1 LPRGNNESL
10 SIIHYPLLRPYLA
23 ILVDAFREAL
33 ASRVLW
39 VLLLISAIV
48 LVGLAGFT
56 LDEQASSTIYAG
68 ELPNPRE
75 FAAALQRAS
84 ERSAPSPGKRVWELL
99 PEETRAKLAE
109 QLLKGNDQDAVLLP
123 LQAALNRLLQNR
135 QLSETG
141 NWPLNALDA
150 EGNELLAEGAGKLPA
165 VELARLNRLL
175 LEAAF
180 PRDLAPSRE
189 RELVV
194 HYYGLEVPTG
204 AMPPL
209 RRDYLIRAAVGT
221 ISSFFL
227 GYLGLFAGIIVT
239 SNVIPQTFE
248 PGAVDLLLSKPVN
261 RMGVYLSKFF
271 GGCLFVLL
279 NTTLL
284 LGGMWLLTGFRHG
297 VWIHSLVLCIPV
309 FLFWFMV
316 FFSISAL
323 VGLIWRNSIVAVCV
337 TIGVWGL
344 CAVLSFVK
352 NQVIEAMI
360 LDPAR
365 LTRIV
370 PARGGELFAAADTG
384 QVLRW
389 NSTTEHWDE
398 ILVPDDPRR
407 WRAAGTGLPAGP
419 VYDPAALRLDTVQR
433 TGRRWN
439 SWAGATT
446 PLVSG
451 EAKNQFR
458 RIETNIAPAGSIL
471 LARDRREE
479 LLCVGSG
486 GIFGLKGD
494 PLATPATSGTK
505 LLGFDLPLPNAERAQ
520 FQPLSEPQRWVA
532 PLAASYDK
540 ANDRVAV
547 FQRATLQLFE
557 RDGRER
563 FVELRQRNLPE
574 REHGAVALAG
584 ETIML
589 AYEDGTFAALD
600 TATLEVQHT
609 EILEPAIPARFL
621 EASPD
626 GAWVA
631 ALLHDRS
638 VWLYECAPKR
648 WTRAAISGNGDASAI
663 GWDATNQLWV
673 VTHGKQA
680 AAYDPR
686 TGEPLQDAGEPADW
700 LQLLDRLVLKPAYA
714 VLPKTGET
722 WNLVNYLLTDQRTVL
737 QGSFSGGL
745 RSQRTPLDLRT
756 PLIGHALWIV
766 GLLAIGCWV
775 IQRRDY

>member
-1 LPRGNNESL
+1 M
-10 SIIHYPLLRPYLA
+10 RPYFA

-39 VLLLISAIV
+39 VLLLISAVV

-56 LDEQASSTIYAG
+56 LDERASATIYAG
-68 ELPNPRE
+68 ELLNPRD
-75 FAAALQRAS
+75 FAQALQRGGES
-84 ERSAPSPGKRVWELL
+84 GKPSPARRVWELF
-99 PEETRAKLAE
+99 PEETRPKLSE
-109 QLLKGNDQDAVLLP
+109 LLSKDADQETIILP
-123 LQAALNRLLQNR
+123 LQAGLNRVLQSR
-135 QLSETG
+135 ELSSAG
-141 NWPLNALDA
+141 NWPLAALDA
-150 EGNELLAEGAGKLPA
+150 EGNELFNEGASQLPA

-180 PRDLAPSRE
+180 PRDIAPSRE
-189 RELVV
+189 RELFVS
-194 HYYGLEVPTG
+194 YYGLEVPTG

-261 RMGVYLSKFF
+261 RMGVYISKFL

-284 LGGMWLLTGFRHG
+284 LGGMWLLTGLRHA

-370 PARGGELFAAADTG
+370 PAGSELFAAADTG

-389 NSTTEHWDE
+389 NAAAEHWDE

-407 WRAAGTGLPAGP
+407 WRATGTGLPAGP
-419 VYDPAALRLDTVQR
+419 VYDPSSQRIDTVQR

-439 SWAGATT
+439 AWSGATT

-451 EAKNQFR
+451 AAKTQFR
-458 RIETNIAPAGSIL
+458 RIETNIAPAGAVL

-479 LLCVGSG
+479 LLCVGIG
-486 GIFGLKGD
+486 GIFGLTGD
-494 PLATPATSGTK
+494 PLAVPAAGGTK
-505 LLGFDLPLPNAERAQ
+505 LFGIEIPLPKTTRAEFLPLAG
-520 FQPLSEPQRWVA
+520 PQRWSS
-532 PLAASYDK
+532 PLAAAYDK
-540 ANDRVAV
+540 SNDRVAV
-547 FQRATLQLFE
+547 FQRATLQLLE
-557 RDGRER
+557 RDGRQQ
-563 FVELRQRNLPE
+563 FVELRQKSLPG
-574 REHGAVALAG
+574 RDHGAVALAG
-584 ETIML
+584 ATIML

-600 TATLEVQHT
+600 AKTLEVQLT
-609 EILEPAIPARFL
+609 QILEPAIPARFL

-626 GAWVA
+626 GRWIAT
-631 ALLHDRS
+631 LLHDRT
-638 VWLYECAPKR
+638 VWLFDVAKQHWR
-648 WTRAAISGNGDASAI
+648 RAASAGQGDASAI
-663 GWDATNQLWV
+663 GWDEAGQLWV
-673 VTHGKQA
+673 VVHGKYA
-680 AAYDPR
+680 AAYDPL
-686 TGEPLQDAGEPADW
+686 TGDKTKQAAEPADW
-700 LQLLDRLVLKPAYA
+700 LQLLDQYLLKPAYA

-737 QGSFSGGL
+737 QGTYSGGL
-745 RSQRTPLDLRT
+745 RSQRTPLDLQT
-756 PLIGHALWIV
+756 PLISHALWIV
-766 GLLAIGCWV
+766 GMLALGCWV

>member
-1 LPRGNNESL
+1 M
-10 SIIHYPLLRPYLA
+10 RPYFA

-56 LDEQASSTIYAG
+56 LDEQASSTIYAA
-68 ELPNPRE
+68 ELLNPRE
-75 FAAALQRAS
+75 FAESLQRAG
-84 ERSAPSPGKRVWELL
+84 ERTAASPGKRVWELF
-99 PEETRAKLAE
+99 PEETRAKLRE
-109 QLLKGNDQDAVLLP
+109 LLPKGADQDTLLLP
-123 LQAALNRLLQNR
+123 LQSALNRLLQDR
-135 QLSETG
+135 KLSEVG
-141 NWPLNALDA
+141 NWPTAALDP
-150 EGNELLAEGAGKLPA
+150 EGTELLNQGPSQLPA
-165 VELARLNRLL
+165 PELARLNRLL

-180 PRDLAPSRE
+180 PRDIAPSRE

-261 RMGVYLSKFF
+261 RMGVYLSKFL

-284 LGGMWLLTGFRHG
+284 LGGMWLMTGMRHD

-370 PARGGELFAAADTG
+370 PASGELFAAADTG

-389 NSTTEHWDE
+389 NAPAEHWDE

-407 WRAAGTGLPAGP
+407 WRASGVGLPAGP
-419 VYDPAALRLDTVQR
+419 VYDAAAKRIDTVQR

-479 LLCVGSG
+479 LLCVGIG
-486 GIFGLKGD
+486 GIFGLRGD
-494 PLATPATSGTK
+494 PLAAPANNGTK
-505 LLGFDLPLPNAERAQ
+505 LFGFDIPLPNADRAE
-520 FQPLSEPQRWVA
+520 FLPLAEPQRWVG
-532 PLAASYDK
+532 PLAAAYDK

-557 RDGRER
+557 RDGRNT
-563 FVELRQRNLPE
+563 FVELRQKGLPE

-584 ETIML
+584 NTVML
-589 AYEDGTFAALD
+589 AYEDGTFEALD
-600 TATLEVQHT
+600 FATLEVQHAQ
-609 EILEPAIPARFL
+609 ILETAIPARFL
-621 EASPD
+621 EASPN
-626 GAWVA
+626 GVWIA

-638 VWLYECAPKR
+638 VWLYECAKRR
-648 WTRAAISGNGDASAI
+648 WTRANIAGNGNASAI
-663 GWDATNQLWV
+663 GWDATGQFWV

-686 TGEPLQDAGEPADW
+686 TGEAAQQAGEPADW
-700 LQLLDRLVLKPAYA
+700 LQLTDGYLLKPAYA

-745 RSQRTPLDLRT
+745 RSQRAPLDLRT

-766 GLLAIGCWV
+766 GMLALGCWV
-775 IQRRDY
+775 IHRRDY

>member
-1 LPRGNNESL
+1 
-10 SIIHYPLLRPYLA
+10 LRPYFA

-39 VLLLISAIV
+39 VLLLISAVV

-56 LDEQASSTIYAG
+56 LDERASATIYAG
-68 ELPNPRE
+68 ELLNPKE
-75 FAAALQRAS
+75 FAQALQRAGES
-84 ERSAPSPGKRVWELL
+84 KNPKPSPAQRVWELF
-99 PEETRAKLAE
+99 PEETRPKLSEMISKDA
-109 QLLKGNDQDAVLLP
+109 DQETIILP
-123 LQAALNRLLQNR
+123 LQAGLNRVLQSR
-135 QLSETG
+135 ELSSVG
-141 NWPLNALDA
+141 NWPLAALDA
-150 EGNELLAEGAGKLPA
+150 EGNELLNEGASQLPV

-180 PRDLAPSRE
+180 PRDIAPSRE

-261 RMGVYLSKFF
+261 RMGVYISKFL

-284 LGGMWLLTGFRHG
+284 LGGMWLMTGLRHG

-370 PARGGELFAAADTG
+370 PARGELFAAADTG
-384 QVLRW
+384 QVMRW
-389 NSTTEHWDE
+389 NAVAEHWDE

-407 WRAAGTGLPAGP
+407 WRATGTGLPAGP
-419 VYDPAALRLDTVQR
+419 TYDPSSQRIDTVQR

-439 SWAGATT
+439 AWSGATT

-458 RIETNIAPAGSIL
+458 RIETNIAPAGAIL
-471 LARDRREE
+471 LVRDRREE
-479 LLCVGSG
+479 LLCVGLG
-486 GIFGLKGD
+486 GIFGLSGD
-494 PLATPATSGTK
+494 PLAVPAAGGTK
-505 LLGFDLPLPNAERAQ
+505 LFGFEVPLPNTARAEFRSLCEA
-520 FQPLSEPQRWVA
+520 QRWVS
-532 PLAASYDK
+532 PMAAAYDK
-540 ANDRVAV
+540 TTDRVAV

-557 RDGRER
+557 RNGRNM
-563 FVELRQRNLPE
+563 FVELRQKNLPG
-574 REHGAVALAG
+574 RDHGAVAVAG
-584 ETIML
+584 DTIML

-600 TATLEVQHT
+600 AATLEVQQT
-609 EILEPAIPARFL
+609 QILEPAIPARFL

-626 GAWVA
+626 GQWVA

-638 VWLYECAPKR
+638 VWLFEVAKKR
-648 WTRAAISGNGDASAI
+648 WQRAPISGQGDASAI
-663 GWDATNQLWV
+663 GWDQAGQLWV
-673 VTHGKQA
+673 VAHGKHATAYDAASGDAMKQA
-680 AAYDPR
+680 A
-686 TGEPLQDAGEPADW
+686 EPAEW
-700 LQLLDRLVLKPAYA
+700 LQLTDRYILKPAYA

-745 RSQRTPLDLRT
+745 RSQRTPLDLQT
-756 PLIGHALWIV
+756 PIIGHALWIA
-766 GLLAIGCWV
+766 GMLALGCWV

>member
-1 LPRGNNESL
+1 
-10 SIIHYPLLRPYLA
+10 LRPYFA

-39 VLLLISAIV
+39 VLLLISAVV

-56 LDEQASSTIYAG
+56 LDERASATIYAF
-68 ELPNPRE
+68 ELQNPRD
-75 FAAALQRAS
+75 FARALQRAGES
-84 ERSAPSPGKRVWELL
+84 QNPKPSPAQRVWELF
-99 PEETRAKLAE
+99 PEETRSKLSELLAKDA
-109 QLLKGNDQDAVLLP
+109 DQETIILP
-123 LQAALNRLLQNR
+123 LQTALNRLLQHR
-135 QLSETG
+135 ELSSSG
-141 NWPLNALDA
+141 GWPLTSLDP
-150 EGNELLAEGAGKLPA
+150 EGTELLNEGPSQLPA

-180 PRDLAPSRE
+180 PREIAPSRE

-209 RRDYLIRAAVGT
+209 RRDYLIRAAVST

-261 RMGVYLSKFF
+261 RMGVYLSKFL

-284 LGGMWLLTGFRHG
+284 LGGMWLMVGLRHD

-370 PARGGELFAAADTG
+370 PAGEELFAAADTG
-384 QVLRW
+384 QVMRW
-389 NSTTEHWDE
+389 NAATEHWDE

-407 WRAAGTGLPAGP
+407 WRASGVGLPAGP
-419 VYDPAALRLDTVQR
+419 VYDPATQRIDTVQR

-439 SWAGATT
+439 AWSGATT

-458 RIETNIAPAGSIL
+458 RIETNIAPAGSVL

-479 LLCVGSG
+479 LLCVGIG
-486 GIFGLKGD
+486 GIFGLTGD
-494 PLATPATSGTK
+494 PLAAPPSGGTK
-505 LLGFDLPLPNAERAQ
+505 LFGFEVPLPNTARAEFR
-520 FQPLSEPQRWVA
+520 PLCEPQRWVN
-532 PLAASYDK
+532 PLAAAYDK
-540 ANDRVAV
+540 TSDRLAV

-557 RDGRER
+557 RDGQNQ
-563 FVELRQRNLPE
+563 FVELRQKSLPG
-574 REHGAVALAG
+574 RDHGAVALTG

-589 AYEDGTFAALD
+589 AYDDGTFTMLD
-600 TATLEVQHT
+600 AATLDVQQT
-609 EILEPAIPARFL
+609 QILEPAIPARFM

-626 GAWVA
+626 GRWIVT
-631 ALLHDRS
+631 LLHDRT
-638 VWLYECAPKR
+638 VWLFDVAKQH
-648 WTRAAISGNGDASAI
+648 WQRAAISGNGDASAI
-663 GWDATNQLWV
+663 GWDQTGRLWV

-680 AAYDPR
+680 TAYNPES
-686 TGEPLQDAGEPADW
+686 GETLKQAPEAQDW
-700 LQLLDRLVLKPAYA
+700 LQLTDRYLLKPAYA

-737 QGSFSGGL
+737 QGSFSAGL
-745 RSQRTPLDLRT
+745 RAQRTPLDLRT
-756 PLIGHALWIV
+756 PVIGHALWII
-766 GLLAIGCWV
+766 GMLAIGCWV